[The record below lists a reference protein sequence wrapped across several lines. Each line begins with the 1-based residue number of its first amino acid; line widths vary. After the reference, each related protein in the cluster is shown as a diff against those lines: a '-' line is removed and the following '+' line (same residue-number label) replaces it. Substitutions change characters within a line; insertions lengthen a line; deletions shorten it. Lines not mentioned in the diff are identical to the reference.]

1 MSVVGDSEAVAR
13 DLSAVLSRHGLVVDF
28 LVECDTG
35 NERTGVQVGVTGGHV
50 FCQARDVAL

>member
-1 MSVVGDSEAVAR
+1 VSVVGDSETVPRGLYAVSSQR
-13 DLSAVLSRHGLVVDF
+13 GLAVDF

>member
-1 MSVVGDSEAVAR
+1 MSVVGDSEAVPR
-13 DLSAVLSRHGLVVDF
+13 GLYAVLSAGWLAVDF